1 MDRRFRFSAALRSA
15 TVAVALALLSAAS
28 ALAQT
33 APAAKVGIAYGADVS
48 QAENLFLAVTGASA
62 SVRHDPAPERVAGDL
77 RHDIRLRLA
86 EAGIE
91 IPFPQRDVRIDL
103 AHALPVGI
111 TNERHR
117 EAIHAQ

>member
-15 TVAVALALLSAAS
+15 PVAVALALLS
-28 ALAQT
+28 
-33 APAAKVGIAYGADVS
+33 AAKVGIAYGADVS
-48 QAENLFLAVTGASA
+48 QAENLFLAVTGANA